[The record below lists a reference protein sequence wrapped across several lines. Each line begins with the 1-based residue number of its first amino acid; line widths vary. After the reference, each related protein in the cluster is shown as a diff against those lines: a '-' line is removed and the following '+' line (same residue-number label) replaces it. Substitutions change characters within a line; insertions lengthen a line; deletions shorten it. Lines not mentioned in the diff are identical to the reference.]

1 MIKIMTKDGISLDLA
16 PDAEFVIEYN
26 NPMMEDDRI
35 PVPFSTSIALL
46 PSATNCKVLR
56 YLPALK
62 LEPTVKKLA
71 ASLVFNGI
79 PFLTGTLIYDG
90 IEDGNL
96 NYTFSGRDLEDEW
109 GKKIYA
115 LDIPKNITVN
125 GEQVQ
130 NDGVCYPLLVDKDST
145 GSFVQNNDEISTSRE
160 YNNVFT
166 PKIDIYN
173 KYRNVPDAYGHS
185 VWVSAGIGSRYLAEY
200 KIPVISVNR
209 IITGIS
215 VGDDIKPILNHAA
228 VIAQYKVSDRKL
240 DDENVA
246 EHLPDMS
253 LSDFVVEFQKLLC
266 SAVFLVADTLVMK
279 SFEDISSQAA
289 SDDWTSMVSDSFSSD
304 VEDAV
309 GYVFGY
315 DNSGEDSANL
325 EAEEITEVDSLA
337 EALYV
342 SKGINS
348 DGAPLA
354 EFRAVRVTSTG
365 DYISTKGS
373 FLYCHTTAYNTKEW
387 RLVAAADILFQNNL
401 KCGESPDGLDPVDN
415 ICGFNL
421 VKCIPS
427 ILNKDGKVL
436 IPNTRNGA
444 VSSKTPAFSLAP
456 AIDFP
461 NREAERG
468 SDVYIGLVNKSQ
480 MTDTGRAMPDTVP
493 EVTKI
498 SDGSFSPNP
507 LPDDVPLIP
516 DGSTEPISLRPDWLY
531 EHFHKRYAQW
541 LATDRQVISCDVNLN
556 EFDLLN
562 FRMYNKVRLHGRD
575 FFVKKLSVTLRAGS
589 EALECSA
596 DFISA

>member
-1 MIKIMTKDGISLDLA
+1 MIKIVTKDGVSLDLA

-35 PVPFSTSIALL
+35 PVPFSTSITLL

-62 LEPTVKKLA
+62 LEPTVRELA
-71 ASLVFNGI
+71 VSLTFNDI
-79 PFLTGTLIYDG
+79 PFITGILVYDG

-96 NYTFSGRDLEDEW
+96 NYTFAGRDLEDEW

-125 GEQVQ
+125 GGRVR

-145 GSFVQNNDEISTSRE
+145 GNFVQNNDEISSNRE
-160 YNNVFT
+160 YNNAFT
-166 PKIDIYN
+166 PKTDIYN
-173 KYRNVPDAYGHS
+173 KYRNVPDAYGR
-185 VWVSAGIGSRYLAEY
+185 VAYGYADGGRYTAEY
-200 KIPVISVNR
+200 KIPVISVSK

-215 VGDDIKPILNHAA
+215 AGDDIRPILSHAA
-228 VIAQYKVSDRKL
+228 VIAPYKVSDRKL

-246 EHLPDMS
+246 EHLPDMN
-253 LSDFVVEFQKLLC
+253 LSDFVVELQKLLC
-266 SAVFLVADTLVMK
+266 AAVFLEADALVMR
-279 SFEDISSQAA
+279 SFEDIASRAA
-289 SDDWTSMVSDSFSSD
+289 AADWTSMVSDSFSSE
-304 VEDAV
+304 VEAAA

-325 EAEEITEVDSLA
+325 VAEEITEVGSLA

-342 SKGINS
+342 SDGVSS
-348 DGAPLA
+348 DNAPLV
-354 EFRAVRVTSTG
+354 EFRTVRVTSTG

-373 FLYCHTTAYNTKEW
+373 FLYCPTTAYNVREW

-427 ILNKDGKVL
+427 ILNKDGKV
-436 IPNTRNGA
+436 PVPGTQNGV
-444 VSSKTPAFSLAP
+444 VSSKTPAFSLTP
-456 AIDFP
+456 VIDFP

-468 SDVYIGLVNKSQ
+468 SDVYIGLVNNSQ
-480 MTDTGRAMPDTVP
+480 MTDSGRVMPDTVP
-493 EVTKI
+493 GLSKI

-516 DGSTEPISLRPDWLY
+516 EGSAEPISLRPDWLY

-541 LATDRQVISCDVNLN
+541 LSTDRQVISCDVNLN